1 MIIPLSAF
9 SDSCVRPHLGWVSD
23 DDGTMLCRVSMR
35 TSGIATSDVPLS
47 CGTKVVLELD
57 PLFSKGQAF
66 EDWISFQTAL
76 ISFGDDLSKISN
88 MRSGLHVLQGCK
100 LLLEHVYYRNKIS
113 PLSEELKPL
122 GRAQKRVKEPLPPSL
137 LKTRSNLSY
146 AGL

>member
-23 DDGTMLCRVSMR
+23 DDGTMLVHDSERQRAVYISMQCRVSMR
-35 TSGIATSDVPLS
+35 TSGIATSDVPLF

-66 EDWISFQTAL
+66 EDWISFQSSL

-113 PLSEELKPL
+113 PLSEEHKHL
-122 GRAQKRVKEPLPPSL
+122 
-137 LKTRSNLSY
+137 
-146 AGL
+146 